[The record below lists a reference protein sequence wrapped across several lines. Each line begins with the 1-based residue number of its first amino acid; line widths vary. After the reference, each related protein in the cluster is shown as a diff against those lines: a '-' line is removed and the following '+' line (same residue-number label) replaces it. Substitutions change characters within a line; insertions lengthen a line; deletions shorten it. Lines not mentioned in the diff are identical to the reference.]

1 MGEIIQDDVVFS
13 ANTFSVTT
21 PLAAFASES
30 LLPMD
35 YIIRL
40 KQDPPP
46 MTCLIHAIILSDDKL
61 VIAKS
66 SIANLRQSSIPVQEF
81 KQQFLKQDVT
91 VPSTINHVHILS
103 FNAKT
108 TNMEFVSI
116 HDNNLYL
123 VLKTDAL
130 DLIKDIVNQI
140 ISKELLIKSQI
151 NTFLS
156 DILNQNISFSTT
168 QAPVVKPDNPIVS
181 NVNSVVKRSNSMK
194 TSHQSRKTY
203 LRIRRDIW
211 DIFSGYSLQNSVE
224 TANENYKKT
233 NSNFA
238 KIRLVEKA
246 LIERQKMIA
255 DNENKQSAQLRVMH
269 QTLIFTEMQGLST
282 RYFNN
287 LVGRLQFS
295 LEKIGND
302 PVFSMIM
309 RLATEHEYCTGL
321 ICYSNPIFSIDK
333 GMLILKLLKYK
344 YELKPMFI
352 ISCMPDKQN
361 YISIYHGS
369 QATLTNDTL
378 SFNQELPSLT
388 IMQLKNTTAVSF
400 KMRSIKNSDLIDS
413 NILPI
418 YHQDKIAFLCVKK
431 ATTIV
436 VNSKPM
442 ICNEFTLQFQNIPK
456 QLVHNNKSVIIRSRE
471 HTFITNI
478 DLKSKDIFVENYKL
492 QSIDVDHW
500 TKISNTF
507 RQMEPIHYAFG
518 TVVFLII
525 LVMSCFF
532 IVICYIR
539 VPSILSALTCN
550 LCCKDKLLTRKQ
562 YLLNKKRLET
572 HDRTRVK
579 FSELK
584 VTDDE
589 QSPTSQP

>member
-1 MGEIIQDDVVFS
+1 MHFLFLFLYLIHLIHIYLSTNIWKWINIYTYYRYISSYISPWDFSWSPLDAHGE
-13 ANTFSVTT
+13 
-21 PLAAFASES
+21 
-30 LLPMD
+30 
-35 YIIRL
+35 
-40 KQDPPP
+40 
-46 MTCLIHAIILSDDKL
+46 TCLHPYHQEKSHGHHVMLMVKYAI
-61 VIAKS
+61 A
-66 SIANLRQSSIPVQEF
+66 
-81 KQQFLKQDVT
+81 
-91 VPSTINHVHILS
+91 VPS
-103 FNAKT
+103 
-108 TNMEFVSI
+108 
-116 HDNNLYL
+116 
-123 VLKTDAL
+123 
-130 DLIKDIVNQI
+130 
-140 ISKELLIKSQI
+140 
-151 NTFLS
+151 
-156 DILNQNISFSTT
+156 
-168 QAPVVKPDNPIVS
+168 
-181 NVNSVVKRSNSMK
+181 
-194 TSHQSRKTY
+194 
-203 LRIRRDIW
+203 W
-211 DIFSGYSLQNSVE
+211 
-224 TANENYKKT
+224 
-233 NSNFA
+233 
-238 KIRLVEKA
+238 
-246 LIERQKMIA
+246 
-255 DNENKQSAQLRVMH
+255 
-269 QTLIFTEMQGLST
+269 
-282 RYFNN
+282 
-287 LVGRLQFS
+287 
-295 LEKIGND
+295 KIGND

-400 KMRSIKNSDLIDS
+400 KMRSIKDSDLIDS

-589 QSPTSQP
+589 QLPTSQP

>member
-13 ANTFSVTT
+13 SNTYSVTT

-35 YIIRL
+35 HIVTL

-181 NVNSVVKRSNSMK
+181 NVNSVEKRSNSMK

-255 DNENKQSAQLRVMH
+255 DDENKQSAQLLVMH

-309 RLATEHEYCTGL
+309 KLATENEYCTGL
-321 ICYSNPIFSIDK
+321 VCYSSPIFSVDR
-333 GMLILKLLKYK
+333 GMLILRLLKYK
-344 YELKPMFI
+344 YGLKPMFI
-352 ISCMPDKQN
+352 ISCMPDKQG
-361 YISIYHGS
+361 YISAYHGS
-369 QATLTNDTL
+369 QATLINNTL
-378 SFNQELPSLT
+378 SFNQKLPSLT
-388 IMQLKNTTAVSF
+388 NTQLKT
-400 KMRSIKNSDLIDS
+400 
-413 NILPI
+413 
-418 YHQDKIAFLCVKK
+418 
-431 ATTIV
+431 
-436 VNSKPM
+436 
-442 ICNEFTLQFQNIPK
+442 
-456 QLVHNNKSVIIRSRE
+456 
-471 HTFITNI
+471 
-478 DLKSKDIFVENYKL
+478 KL
-492 QSIDVDHW
+492 QY
-500 TKISNTF
+500 
-507 RQMEPIHYAFG
+507 P
-518 TVVFLII
+518 
-525 LVMSCFF
+525 
-532 IVICYIR
+532 
-539 VPSILSALTCN
+539 
-550 LCCKDKLLTRKQ
+550 
-562 YLLNKKRLET
+562 
-572 HDRTRVK
+572 
-579 FSELK
+579 LK
-584 VTDDE
+584 
-589 QSPTSQP
+589 

>member
-1 MGEIIQDDVVFS
+1 
-13 ANTFSVTT
+13 
-21 PLAAFASES
+21 
-30 LLPMD
+30 
-35 YIIRL
+35 
-40 KQDPPP
+40 
-46 MTCLIHAIILSDDKL
+46 
-61 VIAKS
+61 
-66 SIANLRQSSIPVQEF
+66 IANLRQSSIPVQEF

-269 QTLIFTEMQGLST
+269 QTL
-282 RYFNN
+282 
-287 LVGRLQFS
+287 
-295 LEKIGND
+295 
-302 PVFSMIM
+302 
-309 RLATEHEYCTGL
+309 
-321 ICYSNPIFSIDK
+321 
-333 GMLILKLLKYK
+333 
-344 YELKPMFI
+344 
-352 ISCMPDKQN
+352 
-361 YISIYHGS
+361 
-369 QATLTNDTL
+369 
-378 SFNQELPSLT
+378 
-388 IMQLKNTTAVSF
+388 
-400 KMRSIKNSDLIDS
+400 
-413 NILPI
+413 
-418 YHQDKIAFLCVKK
+418 
-431 ATTIV
+431 
-436 VNSKPM
+436 
-442 ICNEFTLQFQNIPK
+442 
-456 QLVHNNKSVIIRSRE
+456 
-471 HTFITNI
+471 
-478 DLKSKDIFVENYKL
+478 
-492 QSIDVDHW
+492 
-500 TKISNTF
+500 
-507 RQMEPIHYAFG
+507 
-518 TVVFLII
+518 
-525 LVMSCFF
+525 
-532 IVICYIR
+532 
-539 VPSILSALTCN
+539 
-550 LCCKDKLLTRKQ
+550 
-562 YLLNKKRLET
+562 
-572 HDRTRVK
+572 
-579 FSELK
+579 
-584 VTDDE
+584 
-589 QSPTSQP
+589 